1 MKHYNVHS
9 DDSVDEDEVNCHGN
23 GDDYDSKTTI
33 KEAQKKGI
41 GFIKHSSCQIIH
53 LNCIPLHIWRIH
65 SCSLSDKFQT

>member
-33 KEAQKKGI
+33 KEAQKNGI
-41 GFIKHSSCQIIH
+41 LGIFPKPLDPN
-53 LNCIPLHIWRIH
+53 LNVTDNGHQN
-65 SCSLSDKFQT
+65 FT

>member
-33 KEAQKKGI
+33 KEAQKNWY
-41 GFIKHSSCQIIH
+41 
-53 LNCIPLHIWRIH
+53 L
-65 SCSLSDKFQT
+65 